1 MAEGASLTLPKD
13 LIEATINQH
22 VQAAVAAALADKA
35 QILQMAVGR
44 VLTEK
49 VDTDLK
55 PCSYGSAKPFIE
67 MAVQKS
73 IRDAV
78 QTVLNEELAKHHE
91 AIKAELARQIG
102 AKNSP
107 LLKLMVESMASGM
120 VKAAENRWSFTVKYA
135 GSGD

>member
-22 VQAAVAAALADKA
+22 VQAAVCAALADKT

-49 VDTDLK
+49 VDSDLN
-55 PCSYGSAKPFIE
+55 PCTWQGAKPFIE

-73 IRDAV
+73 IRDSV
-78 QTVLNEELAKHHE
+78 QAVLNEELAKHHE
-91 AIKAELARQIG
+91 AIKTELARQLS

-107 LLKLMVESMASGM
+107 LLKLMVESLATGM
-120 VKAAENRWSFTVKYA
+120 VKASQNHWSFKVEY
-135 GSGD
+135 GGPG

>member
-22 VQAAVAAALADKA
+22 VQAAVCAALADKST
-35 QILQMAVGR
+35 ILQMAVGR

-49 VDTDLK
+49 VDDRLQ
-55 PCSYGSAKPFIE
+55 PSSYSNSKPFIE
-67 MAVQKS
+67 MAVQQS
-73 IRDAV
+73 IRDSV
-78 QTVLNEELAKHHE
+78 QKVLNEELAKHHE
-91 AIKAELARQIG
+91 AIKAELARQVS

-107 LLKLMVESMASGM
+107 LLKLMVESMATGM
-120 VKAAENRWSFTVKYA
+120 VKAAENKWSFKVLYG

>member
-22 VQAAVAAALADKA
+22 VQAAVCAALADKA

-49 VDTDLK
+49 VDSDLK
-55 PCSYGSAKPFIE
+55 PCTWQGAKPFIE

-73 IRDAV
+73 IRDSV
-78 QTVLNEELAKHHE
+78 QAVLNEELAKHHE
-91 AIKAELARQIG
+91 AIKAELARQIS

-107 LLKLMVESMASGM
+107 LLKLMVESLATGM
-120 VKAAENRWSFTVKYA
+120 VKASQNQWSFKVEY
-135 GSGD
+135 GGPG